1 MSDEPE
7 GRRTGLLARL
17 FGRGKPKPEV
27 PYVPTEV
34 ERLREEVAEEFREE
48 EREQEAR
55 EEEARKA
62 EAAREAEAAEA
73 ERVSQDPADGAA
85 GDEADTALAEP
96 APEVSPSAP
105 DAPDEVVPPAQ
116 PNGLDLTDAPADG
129 TREAEHDAAPAFT
142 PHVPSPPSAAAS
154 TPAPSPRGFF
164 ARLTQ
169 GLTKTS
175 SSLTSGIGQV
185 FTRRKLDASTLEEL
199 EDLLIQADLGV
210 ETAMRVAEAVG
221 EGRYGREIA
230 PDEVREILAH
240 EVARVLD
247 PVARPMPLDP
257 SLKPQIV
264 LVVGVNGSGKTTTIG
279 KLAAKFTQ
287 RGKTVML
294 AAGDTFRAA
303 AVEQL
308 KVWGERTGAPVV
320 TRPHGADAASLAFDA
335 VKEAK
340 AKGVDV
346 LMIDTA
352 GRLQNKAELMA
363 ELEKVVRVVRKIEP
377 KAPHTVLLVLDAT
390 VGQNAMNQ
398 VEVFRRTAGVTGLAM
413 TKLDGTAKGGI
424 LVAIAAK
431 HRLPIHFVGV
441 GEGIDDLEPFDPEE
455 FAAAIVGAG

>member
-1 MSDEPE
+1 MSEGTE
-7 GRRTGLLARL
+7 GRKTGLLARL
-17 FGRGKPKPEV
+17 FGRGKPKPEA
-27 PYVPTEV
+27 PHVPTEV
-34 ERLREEVAEEFREE
+34 ELLREEVAEEFREE
-48 EREQEAR
+48 EEAKK
-55 EEEARKA
+55 AAA

-73 ERVSQDPADGAA
+73 ERIARKDADDAA
-85 GDEADTALAEP
+85 RDEPDAPSPEP
-96 APEVSPSAP
+96 APDTVSPATDRREEAVGPAPSGAP
-105 DAPDEVVPPAQ
+105 DPV
-116 PNGLDLTDAPADG
+116 DAPALA
-129 TREAEHDAAPAFT
+129 TRDAVPTTPSPAPPPPVAPT
-142 PHVPSPPSAAAS
+142 PIPSPPAAQQ
-154 TPAPSPRGFF
+154 RGFF
-164 ARLTQ
+164 ARLSQ

-185 FTRRKLDASTLEEL
+185 FTKRKLDAATLEEL

-210 ETAMRVAEAVG
+210 ETAMRVTEAVG

-279 KLAAKFTQ
+279 KLAAKFTT

-363 ELEKVVRVVRKIEP
+363 ELEKVVRVIRKIEP

-390 VGQNAMNQ
+390 VGQNAMSQ
-398 VEVFRRTAGVTGLAM
+398 VEVFKRTAGVTGLAM